1 MTNEH
6 QRLVSVESQSEY
18 NITSGKSETRIFV
31 KMYVDAVKKGLIAD
45 IGAERWQTLCVL
57 SSFMNANGECYP
69 TQDQIAGALNLS
81 RESANRRIKALCDY
95 RWQGRPLVV
104 KQPITIRYKQ
114 KTNKYS
120 LRANQLISPPN
131 KREDSKLLIFKEI
144 SEEEKIRNRN
154 IAGYTTF
161 IKQVKKRDKYVCV
174 KCGCPDNLHVHHIE
188 SYTNNPEGRTDIDN
202 GATFC
207 EKCHRRY
214 HAIFGKDNANKWDF
228 EKFMK
233 GV

>member
-18 NITSGKSETRIFV
+18 NITSGRSETRIFV

-104 KQPITIRYKQ
+104 KQRARDEKTQRWDNARYTIMPI
-114 KTNKYS
+114 S
-120 LRANQLISPPN
+120 QL
-131 KREDSKLLIFKEI
+131 
-144 SEEEKIRNRN
+144 
-154 IAGYTTF
+154 
-161 IKQVKKRDKYVCV
+161 
-174 KCGCPDNLHVHHIE
+174 
-188 SYTNNPEGRTDIDN
+188 
-202 GATFC
+202 
-207 EKCHRRY
+207 
-214 HAIFGKDNANKWDF
+214 AIFDGDT
-228 EKFMK
+228 EELT
-233 GV
+233 

>member
-69 TQDQIAGALNLS
+69 TQDQIASALNLS
-81 RESANRRIKALCDY
+81 RAAANRRIKALCDY

-104 KQPITIRYKQ
+104 KQKARDPKTQRWDNARYTIMPI
-114 KTNKYS
+114 S
-120 LRANQLISPPN
+120 QL
-131 KREDSKLLIFKEI
+131 
-144 SEEEKIRNRN
+144 
-154 IAGYTTF
+154 
-161 IKQVKKRDKYVCV
+161 
-174 KCGCPDNLHVHHIE
+174 
-188 SYTNNPEGRTDIDN
+188 
-202 GATFC
+202 
-207 EKCHRRY
+207 
-214 HAIFGKDNANKWDF
+214 AIFDGDT
-228 EKFMK
+228 EELT
-233 GV
+233 

>member
-57 SSFMNANGECYP
+57 ASFMNANGECYP

-104 KQPITIRYKQ
+104 KQRARDEKTQRWDNARYTIMPI
-114 KTNKYS
+114 S
-120 LRANQLISPPN
+120 QL
-131 KREDSKLLIFKEI
+131 
-144 SEEEKIRNRN
+144 
-154 IAGYTTF
+154 
-161 IKQVKKRDKYVCV
+161 
-174 KCGCPDNLHVHHIE
+174 
-188 SYTNNPEGRTDIDN
+188 
-202 GATFC
+202 
-207 EKCHRRY
+207 
-214 HAIFGKDNANKWDF
+214 AIFDGDT
-228 EKFMK
+228 EELT
-233 GV
+233 